1 MFCNQC
7 GKENPDNVL
16 SCVHCG
22 GPLATAQPMY
32 AGQQPPPY
40 GAPQYGVPTPPAA
53 PETSGKATASMVCGI
68 LSLVCFGCLT
78 GIPAIIL
85 GHISKSEIKKSGGRL
100 KGDGMA
106 TAGLILGYIS
116 IAIGLIIM
124 PAIMIPNILK
134 ARMSANEASAIGS
147 VRTIATASKSY
158 QTTHNRYPISLGELE
173 DDRLIDKL
181 LANGTKSGYRFT
193 YNTENDRFFV
203 VAVPVKQGNTGSRSF
218 CAGEDEVIHETHGG
232 AECTINSPT
241 LYSGVTD

>member
-22 GPLATAQPMY
+22 GPLAPVQPTY
-32 AGQQPPPY
+32 AGQQSGPY
-40 GAPQYGVPTPPAA
+40 GMPQYGVPTPPTA

-68 LSLVCFGCLT
+68 LSLVCFGFLT
-78 GIPAIIL
+78 GIPAVIL
-85 GHISKSEIKKSGGRL
+85 GHISKSEIKNSAGRL

-124 PAIMIPNILK
+124 PAILIPNILR
-134 ARMSANEASAIGS
+134 ARTEANEHAAIAS
-147 VRTIATASKSY
+147 VRTIATASKTY
-158 QTTHNRYPISLGELE
+158 QTTHNRYPISMGELE
-173 DDRLIDKL
+173 DDRLIDKT

-193 YNTENDRFFV
+193 YNAENDRFFV
-203 VAVPVKQGNTGSRSF
+203 VAVPVKQGNTGRRSF
-218 CAGEDEVIHETHGG
+218 CAGDDEVVHVTSGG
-232 AECTINSPT
+232 EECTIDSPT
-241 LYSGVTD
+241 L